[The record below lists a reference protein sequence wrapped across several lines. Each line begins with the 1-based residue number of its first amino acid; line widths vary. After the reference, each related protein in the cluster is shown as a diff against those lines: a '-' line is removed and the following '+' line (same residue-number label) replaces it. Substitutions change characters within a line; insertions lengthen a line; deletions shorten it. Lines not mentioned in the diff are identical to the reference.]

1 MTPSTLRF
9 PSRCLIRVLVLL
21 CMGSILGMA
30 LVMAVP
36 QNLGLWHV
44 YPLVQLDA
52 LPLMWMLVLVS
63 GIAVGGVMLH
73 STPTSCAS
81 TRTALKV
88 LIILFV
94 CAVLFEGTQF
104 LRAGGLLPVGPAT
117 VTTETGNLTVL
128 SFNARDTEA
137 RDIAL
142 AAADTSADAVLL
154 VETTSD
160 VAAGVVQR
168 FQRQGVQS
176 QAFMG
181 SGTALQGEQQ
191 VAIIV
196 TERLGSYD
204 EVPSPALSFG
214 AVTVAPRTNAAP
226 APESGEPRNPILS
239 AVHPPAPFP
248 GKVLASVW
256 RQQLQA
262 AVAPCRQEAAIVG
275 GDFNASSRQVAHVMG
290 SECLHAGTQ
299 LDREAVGTWPTFIPA
314 PLGASIDHQIAHGG
328 YWEPV
333 GIEFMEIG
341 RSDHRALAVTYRAL
355 DS

>member
-1 MTPSTLRF
+1 
-9 PSRCLIRVLVLL
+9 
-21 CMGSILGMA
+21 MA
-30 LVMAVP
+30 LAMAVP

-52 LPLMWMLVLVS
+52 LPLIWILALVS
-63 GIAVGGVMLH
+63 GTALGGVMLH
-73 STPTSCAS
+73 STPTSSAS

-88 LIILFV
+88 LIILLI
-94 CAVLFEGTQF
+94 CAVLVKGTQF
-104 LRAGGLLPVGPAT
+104 LRAGGPLPVGLAT

-154 VETTSD
+154 VETNSD
-160 VAAGVVQR
+160 VATGVVQR
-168 FQRQGVQS
+168 LQRQGVQS

-196 TERLGSYD
+196 TETLGTYD
-204 EVPSPALSFG
+204 EVPSPALAFG
-214 AVTVAPRTNAAP
+214 AVTIAPRTSAAP
-226 APESGEPRNPILS
+226 APESGESRDPILS

-262 AVAPCRQEAAIVG
+262 AVAPCRQAAAIVG
-275 GDFNASSRQVAHVMG
+275 GDFNASSRQVSHVMG

-299 LDREAVGTWPTFIPA
+299 LGREAVGTWPTFIPA

-341 RSDHRALAVTYRAL
+341 RSDHRAVAVTYRAL

>member
-9 PSRCLIRVLVLL
+9 PSRCLTRVLLL
-21 CMGSILGMA
+21 LGMGSILGMA
-30 LVMAVP
+30 LVMAAP

-52 LPLMWMLVLVS
+52 LPLMWILALVS
-63 GIAVGGVMLH
+63 GIAFGGVMLH
-73 STPTSCAS
+73 STPTSSAS
-81 TRTALKV
+81 TRTALNV
-88 LIILFV
+88 LVILLI

-104 LRAGGLLPVGPAT
+104 LRAGGLLPVGLAT

-160 VAAGVVQR
+160 VATGVVQR
-168 FQRQGVQS
+168 LHRQGVQS

-196 TERLGSYD
+196 TERLGPYD
-204 EVPSPALSFG
+204 EVPSPALAFG
-214 AVTVAPRTNAAP
+214 AVTIAPRTSAAP
-226 APESGEPRNPILS
+226 APESGESRDPILS

-262 AVAPCRQEAAIVG
+262 AVAPCRQAAAIVG
-275 GDFNASSRQVAHVMG
+275 GDFNASSRQVSNVMG

-299 LDREAVGTWPTFIPA
+299 LGREAVGTWPTFIPA

-341 RSDHRALAVTYRAL
+341 RSDHRAVAVTYRAL